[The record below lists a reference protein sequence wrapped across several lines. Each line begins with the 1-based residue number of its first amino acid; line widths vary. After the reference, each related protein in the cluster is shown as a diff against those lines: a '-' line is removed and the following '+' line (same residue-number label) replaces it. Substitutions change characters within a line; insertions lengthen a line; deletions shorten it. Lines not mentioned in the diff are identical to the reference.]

1 MSVSCST
8 GKNSL
13 QTVHQ
18 RKSQELSR
26 QAKAIKKVPK
36 SAPPTAPAFPLGELG
51 GHSLL
56 ATRLVARISHGLGA
70 RLIVKDVFDYAVF
83 SELAGIIR
91 QRLASMNTLPTAS
104 AGGQDI
110 FSHPVVFKLSA
121 KLQVSQLKGSS
132 ACADV
137 EMPDYTAFQLIPADD
152 VEKFTQDQINP
163 QINFPK
169 YMIQDVYLAT
179 HLQQCFLRDVYG
191 RPKPLVPFYVE
202 FPPDSR
208 SFRVQAVLQRKEEE
222 RNVIQHPAG

>member
-36 SAPPTAPAFPLGELG
+36 SE
-51 GHSLL
+51 
-56 ATRLVARISHGLGA
+56 
-70 RLIVKDVFDYAVF
+70 
-83 SELAGIIR
+83 
-91 QRLASMNTLPTAS
+91 
-104 AGGQDI
+104 
-110 FSHPVVFKLSA
+110 
-121 KLQVSQLKGSS
+121 VSQLKGSS
-132 ACADV
+132 GCADV

-208 SFRVQAVLQRKEEE
+208 SFRVQAVLQRKKEE
-222 RNVIQHPAG
+222 RNVIQHPGGS